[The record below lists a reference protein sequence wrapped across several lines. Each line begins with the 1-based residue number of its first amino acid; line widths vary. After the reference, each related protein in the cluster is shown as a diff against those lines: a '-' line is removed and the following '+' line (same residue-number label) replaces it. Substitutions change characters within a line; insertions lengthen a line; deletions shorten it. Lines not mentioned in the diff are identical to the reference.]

1 MSKETTLTSEMLYD
15 GRIMKLYKDS
25 VELENG
31 KTSVRE
37 YIRHSGGASIMAVD
51 AEENVYFVTQYRYPY
66 AAEIFEIP
74 AGKLEKGEAP
84 LTCAEREL
92 EEEAGLKADKFEL
105 IATVYPTPSYTDEK
119 LYVYLA
125 TGLTETAAHLDEGE
139 FLGVE
144 KMPFEK
150 AYSMAVS
157 GEIHDA
163 KTLVAIYAYAAR
175 KARGELPRASR

>member
-1 MSKETTLTSEMLYD
+1 MAAEKTLTSKMLYD
-15 GRIMKLYKDS
+15 GKIMKLYKDEA
-25 VELENG
+25 ELADG
-31 KTSVRE
+31 KITVRE

-51 AEENVYFVTQYRYPY
+51 EEENVYFVTQYRYPY
-66 AAEIFEIP
+66 AAEVFEIP
-74 AGKLEKGEAP
+74 AGKLEKGEEP
-84 LTCAEREL
+84 LTCAIREL
-92 EEEAGLKADKFEL
+92 EEETGLKADKYEL
-105 IATVYPTPSYTDEK
+105 MATIYPTPSYTDEK

-125 TGLTETAAHLDEGE
+125 TGLTETEAHLDEGE

-150 AYSMAVS
+150 AYSMAIA

>member
-1 MSKETTLTSEMLYD
+1 MSKETTLSSEMLYD
-15 GRIMKLYKDS
+15 GRIMKLFKDS

-37 YIRHSGGASIMAVD
+37 YIRHSGGASIMAID
-51 AEENVYFVTQYRYPY
+51 GEENAYFVTQYRYPY
-66 AAEIFEIP
+66 ATEIFEIP
-74 AGKLEKGEAP
+74 AGKLEKGEEP
-84 LTCAEREL
+84 LTCAIREL
-92 EEEAGLKADKFEL
+92 EEETGLKADKYEL
-105 IATVYPTPSYTDEK
+105 MATIYPTPSYTDEK

-125 TGLTETAAHLDEGE
+125 TGLTETVAHLDEGE

-150 AYSMAVS
+150 AYSMAIA

-175 KARGELPRASR
+175 KARGEI

>member
-1 MSKETTLTSEMLYD
+1 MSKETTLSSEMLYD
-15 GRIMKLYKDS
+15 GRIMKLFKDS

-37 YIRHSGGASIMAVD
+37 YIRHSGGASIMAID
-51 AEENVYFVTQYRYPY
+51 GEENAYFVTQYRYPY

-74 AGKLEKGEAP
+74 AGKLEKGEEP
-84 LTCAEREL
+84 LTCAIREL
-92 EEEAGLKADKFEL
+92 EEETGLKADKYEL
-105 IATVYPTPSYTDEK
+105 MATIYPTPSYTDEK

-150 AYSMAVS
+150 AYSMAIA

-175 KARGELPRASR
+175 KARGELRRASK

>member
-1 MSKETTLTSEMLYD
+1 MSKETTLSSEMLYD
-15 GRIMKLYKDS
+15 GRIMKLFKDS

-37 YIRHSGGASIMAVD
+37 YIRHSGGASIMAID
-51 AEENVYFVTQYRYPY
+51 GEENAYFVTQYRYPY

-74 AGKLEKGEAP
+74 AGKLEKGEEP
-84 LTCAEREL
+84 LTCAIREL
-92 EEEAGLKADKFEL
+92 EEETGLKADKYEL
-105 IATVYPTPSYTDEK
+105 MATIYPTPSYTDEK

-125 TGLTETAAHLDEGE
+125 TGLTETVAHLDEGE

-144 KMPFEK
+144 KIPFEK
-150 AYSMAVS
+150 AYSMAIA

-175 KARGELPRASR
+175 KARGEI

>member
-1 MSKETTLTSEMLYD
+1 MSKETTLSSEMLYD

-51 AEENVYFVTQYRYPY
+51 EEENVYFVTQYRYPY

-84 LTCAEREL
+84 LTCAIREL
-92 EEEAGLKADKFEL
+92 EEEAGLKADKF
-105 IATVYPTPSYTDEK
+105 
-119 LYVYLA
+119 
-125 TGLTETAAHLDEGE
+125 EGE